1 MSLIAV
7 SAMIIAGCSD
17 SSGSAKRDIG
27 EPTDRAP
34 PQLDARPGSDTEDS
48 PSEDTS
54 EVGHPDAPEPVPDA
68 DDVSSPE
75 DTALQ
80 DTVTDTEDTTTDTS
94 SPTDASDTHPPE
106 DTGES
111 DVAYDP
117 GQIQRDADIMDAS
130 NPDVRLDTE
139 EFRDTDDTSKDRFRC
154 PEASE
159 FRGVCSLA
167 LSCCEN
173 ETLGERCQY
182 GNPCEIPEVL
192 EDDPEW
198 VCEPC

>member
-1 MSLIAV
+1 MSLIAI

-17 SSGSAKRDIG
+17 SSQSAEQDVG
-27 EPTDRAP
+27 EPTDHAP
-34 PQLDARPGSDTEDS
+34 THLDARPGSDTED
-48 PSEDTS
+48 PPPEDTR
-54 EVGHPDAPEPVPDA
+54 EVGHPDAPEPVSDA

-75 DTALQ
+75 DTGLQ
-80 DTVTDTEDTTTDTS
+80 DTVTDTEDTTADTS
-94 SPTDASDTHPPE
+94 GPPDASDTHTPQ

-111 DVAYDP
+111 DVAYDA
-117 GQIQRDADIMDAS
+117 GQIQRDADTTDAS
-130 NPDVRLDTE
+130 DPDVRPDTE

-159 FRGVCSLA
+159 FRGVCSLT

-173 ETLGERCQY
+173 EILDERCQY